1 MQRFLNR
8 CSEDATFVVGM
19 VEKDK
24 SYPKIQEEFAF

>member
-1 MQRFLNR
+1 MQQFLNR
-8 CSEDATFVVGM
+8 CSEDASLIVGQ